1 MYINKLFVFG
11 TLLPGLDNYK
21 RFLEKCRPEY
31 YPARA
36 EGVMYYLPDD
46 GYPVVLEGKGEVK
59 GVLYDSDELRVVLP
73 EIDDIQKF
81 TGIESQSYLVRRI
94 VDVENLVTGAKIKA
108 HMYLWPPSKALWL
121 KENGVII
128 YDGDWMNFLKTKK

>member
-21 RFLEKCRPEY
+21 RFLEQYQPEF

-36 EGVMYYLPDD
+36 EGIMYYLPND
-46 GYPVVLEGKGEVK
+46 GYPVVLEGEGEVK
-59 GVLYDSDELRVVLP
+59 GVLFDSDELRIVLP

-81 TGIESQSYLVRRI
+81 TGIESQNHLVRKI
-94 VDVENLVTGAKIKA
+94 VDVENLETGERIKA
-108 HMYLWPPSKALWL
+108 HMYLWPPSKAQWL
-121 KENGVII
+121 RDNAVII
-128 YDGDWMNFLKTKK
+128 NDGDWMSFLEVKK

>member
-21 RFLEKCRPEY
+21 RFLEQYRPKY

-36 EGVMYYLPDD
+36 EGVMYYLPED

-59 GVLYDSDELRVVLP
+59 GVLFDSDDLRVVLP
-73 EIDDIQKF
+73 EIDDIQKY
-81 TGIESQSYLVRRI
+81 TGIESQSYLIRKI
-94 VDVENLVTGAKIKA
+94 VDVENLETGEKVKA
-108 HMYLWPPSKALWL
+108 HMYLWPPSKAQWL

-128 YDGDWMNFLKTKK
+128 YDGDWMNFLETKE